1 MCGICGF
8 FGFEDKELIKKMLDS
23 IAHRGPDDEGI
34 FVDKDA
40 SIGNRRLS
48 IVDISGGHQ
57 PMHNEDETVWVV
69 FNGEI
74 YNFPELKEELIKK
87 GHRFYSNCDTEVLVH
102 LYEEYG
108 EDLSKK
114 LRGMFAFCIWDAN
127 KKKAVLSI
135 DACGIKPLNYY
146 YENGILLFSSEI
158 KSILNYHGLKAEMD
172 RISLNYLLNLQY
184 IPFERTLF
192 KGVKKL
198 LPGHTLIFEDGKI
211 RIKKYWALN
220 VTEDERPIEYYV
232 KKIQTLFEDSVR
244 RRLEMSEVPVGI
256 FLSGGIDSS
265 AVVGIASKFQN
276 LRTYTVGFGE
286 PTDELE
292 SAKLVSD
299 HFGTDHHEIMVENDL
314 LKVMPEAVYHSEQPS
329 IGMLQSYLV
338 SKAAARH
345 VKVILSGMGGDELF
359 AGYVRDMYMEKNLKY
374 GKYMPKFVSSK
385 DLFNFINGL
394 PFKTGLNYHEFFR
407 RVNAV
412 SQLKNPLRYY
422 LLLRGSLYITEKTKG
437 NFYNDKMMGDVK
449 DVEALFSPYF
459 SNALN
464 IINQKLYAEF
474 ETKMPYHLLHIEDR
488 MTMANSIES
497 RVPFLDEDFVQLAFK
512 MPAHYKL
519 QNGITKYVFRLSMKD
534 TLPKEVF
541 SKPKWGFAVNPY
553 YQFRKDLK
561 EYAEGIIDKK
571 TIENMGIN
579 YNLVDR
585 IINSKPNPKLRWY
598 YNYLWNI
605 VMLKLWHS
613 IFIEKESL
621 KKLGNY

>member
-87 GHRFYSNCDTEVLVH
+87 GHRFYSNCDTEVFVH

-108 EDLSKK
+108 EALSKK
-114 LRGMFAFCIWDAN
+114 IRGMFAFCIWDAN

-211 RIKKYWALN
+211 RIKKYWTLN

-276 LRTYTVGFGE
+276 LKTYTVGFGE
-286 PTDELE
+286 STDELE

-314 LKVMPEAVYHSEQPS
+314 LKAMPEAVYHSEQPS

-359 AGYVRDMYMEKNLKY
+359 AGYVRDLYMEKNLKY

-385 DLFNFINGL
+385 GLFNLINGL

-412 SQLKNPLRYY
+412 SQLKNPQRYY

-459 SNALN
+459 SNDLN

-512 MPAHYKL
+512 MPTHYKL

-561 EYAEGIIDKK
+561 GYAEGIIDKK

-579 YNLVDR
+579 YNLVDK

-613 IFIEKESL
+613 IFIEEESL